1 MLFSVC
7 FFFYLVYVEEQ
18 KGVHVLSKLKKKND
32 DELIFKKNILE
43 KEMFTAILADFS
55 GCEHA

>member
-1 MLFSVC
+1 MCLFLNCLNVMLFSVC
-7 FFFYLVYVEEQ
+7 FFFLPCLCGRT
-18 KGVHVLSKLKKKND
+18 KGRARPKQT
-32 DELIFKKNILE
+32 KKNILE

>member
-7 FFFYLVYVEEQ
+7 FFYLVYVEEQ
-18 KGVHVLSKLKKKND
+18 KGVHVLSKLKKKWWTH
-32 DELIFKKNILE
+32 LKKNILE
-43 KEMFTAILADFS
+43 KEMFTAILAAFS